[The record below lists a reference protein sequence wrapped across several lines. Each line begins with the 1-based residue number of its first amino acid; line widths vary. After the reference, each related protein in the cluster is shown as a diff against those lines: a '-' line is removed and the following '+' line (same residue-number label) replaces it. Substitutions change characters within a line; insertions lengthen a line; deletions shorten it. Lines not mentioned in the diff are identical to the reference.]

1 MYVWGDKV
9 VFSLYEFKSMFGLF
23 QGVRIS
29 QIDMCDAKLEQYKF
43 SNRFKI
49 LKNKKTVGKN
59 YKKYKKVTIKNVEK
73 WFRGRNET
81 FNKFKNFIFSY
92 SRGHQNSEGN
102 FYDLADSRNLS
113 AMQTSLPYSTWTWYW
128 VFFIFCELNCRLI
141 LTWVEGKF

>member
-29 QIDMCDAKLEQYKF
+29 QIDICDAKLEQYKF
-43 SNRFKI
+43 SNRLKI

-92 SRGHQNSEGN
+92 SKGPSE
-102 FYDLADSRNLS
+102 
-113 AMQTSLPYSTWTWYW
+113 
-128 VFFIFCELNCRLI
+128 
-141 LTWVEGKF
+141 